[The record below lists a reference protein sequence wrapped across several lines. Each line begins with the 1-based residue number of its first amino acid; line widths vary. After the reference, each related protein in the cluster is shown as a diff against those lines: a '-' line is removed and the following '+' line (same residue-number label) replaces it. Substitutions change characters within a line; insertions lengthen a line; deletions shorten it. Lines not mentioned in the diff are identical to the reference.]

1 MVKLAGAGPAAE
13 VEQHRRAVRANP
25 RNAQAHA
32 MLGLVL
38 QKAGRLEEAVAS
50 QRRALQLAPNIKG
63 LHGVLASALQQLGQD
78 EAAVDSYRR
87 ALAEDG
93 KDAELHRGLSEA
105 LRSAGRVD
113 EALASAQQAQSL
125 SPDNVDVY
133 LTLAAAQHAK
143 KDFKDAAA
151 TFERALE
158 LTPDNRDA
166 RADRG
171 QCLLQAGEYEA
182 AETVFGEVIER
193 DPSQV
198 RAHVGRGSALRE
210 QKKFQE
216 SADSIQR
223 ALDLAPSKAPILF
236 ELGLTYQHWGK
247 LGQAH
252 EQFLLAHAADPEDV
266 GVLQA
271 VTHAAFNL
279 GLWEEALAFGRKAMH
294 ARLDSPELHSTL
306 LFILSHCCAN
316 GEELTTEHFNYGELW
331 ETPLMAHW
339 APHENDRDPDRVL
352 KVGFVS
358 ADLYQH
364 AVSTFVE
371 PVFERLKHSTEMEL
385 HVFSNSD
392 IDDAATKKLREHIA
406 NWHSITRLDDA
417 AAEKLIR
424 DLRIDVLIDLSGHS
438 ANNRLP
444 LFARKPAPI
453 QMTWIGY
460 AGTSGLKAMDY
471 YISDPFHLPPGRYD
485 HQFTEKI
492 ARLPLGTP
500 WMPKKNAP
508 PVNPLPALTNGYIT
522 FGSFHRASKL
532 SREVV
537 GLWGQL
543 LRAVPDAKMLVG
555 GLQRGSDDTLLGW
568 FDDEGIDRDRLL
580 LRYRAGM
587 TEYLQQHYDVDVA
600 LASFP
605 YTGATTACHALWMGV
620 PTLTVTGETN
630 PTYSTASYLAHL
642 GLSSF
647 ISNDAPSFVALGQF
661 LSQNLPTLAVLRET
675 MRERFTNS
683 LVGYPGVSA
692 AGLERAM
699 RLMWHRWCQGL
710 PADHLQVR
718 LSDLV
723 DESEQE
729 AAQ

>member
-1 MVKLAGAGPAAE
+1 MVRLAGAGPAAE

-25 RNAQAHA
+25 KNAQAHA
-32 MLGLVL
+32 LLGLAL
-38 QKAGRLEEAVAS
+38 QKAGRLEEAIAS
-50 QRRALQLAPNIKG
+50 QRRALQLSPSIKG
-63 LHGVLASALQQLGQD
+63 LHGVMASALQQLGQD
-78 EAAVDSYRR
+78 EAAVGSYRR

-93 KDAELHRGLSEA
+93 HDPELHRGLSEA
-105 LRSAGRVD
+105 LRSLGQSD
-113 EALASAQQAQSL
+113 DALASAQQAAAL
-125 SPDNVDVY
+125 SPDSADTY
-133 LTLAAAQHAK
+133 LTLAAALHAK
-143 KDFKDAAA
+143 QDFKGAADA
-151 TFERALE
+151 FSRVLE
-158 LTPDNRDA
+158 LTPDNLDA
-166 RADRG
+166 RADHG
-171 QCLLQAGEYEA
+171 HCLLRAGEYEA
-182 AETVFGEVIER
+182 AAEAFAGVIER
-193 DPSQV
+193 DPANV
-198 RAHVGRGSALRE
+198 RAHIGRGSALRD
-210 QKKFQE
+210 QKKYE
-216 SADSIQR
+216 EAEKTLLH
-223 ALDLAPSKAPILF
+223 ALELAPGRAGALF
-236 ELGLTYQHWGK
+236 ELGLTYQKWSK

-252 EQFLLAHAADPEDV
+252 ECYLRAHEADPDDITV
-266 GVLQA
+266 LKGVTQ
-271 VTHAAFNL
+271 TSFNL
-279 GLWEEALAFGRKAMH
+279 GLWEDAVNFANKALATRFA
-294 ARLDSPELHSTL
+294 SPDMHSTL
-306 LFILSHCCAN
+306 LFILSHCCDSD
-316 GEELTTEHFNYGELW
+316 EVLTAEHFRYGELW
-331 ETPLMAHW
+331 ETPLMANR
-339 APHENDRDPDRVL
+339 APHANERDPGKVL
-352 KVGFVS
+352 QVGFVS

-385 HVFSNSD
+385 HVYYNND
-392 IDDAATKKLREHIA
+392 IEDAATAKLRTHIK
-406 NWHSITRLDDA
+406 NWHSIAGVNDVE
-417 AAEKLIR
+417 AEKMIR
-424 DLRIDVLIDLSGHS
+424 EHRIDVLIDLSGHS
-438 ANNRLP
+438 AQNRLP

-460 AGTSGLKAMDY
+460 AGTTGLKAMDY

-500 WMPKKNAP
+500 WMPKKGAP
-508 PVNPLPALTNGYIT
+508 DVNPLPALTNGYIT

-532 SREVV
+532 SRDVV
-537 GLWGQL
+537 GLWGHL

-555 GLQRGSDDTLLGW
+555 GLTQGSDDTLLGW
-568 FDDEGIDRDRLL
+568 FDEEGIDRDRLL

-587 TEYLQQHYDVDVA
+587 NEYLKQHYDVDVA

-647 ISNDAPSFVALGQF
+647 IANDAPSFVALGQF
-661 LSQNLPTLAVLRET
+661 LSQNLPTLAALRET

-710 PADHLQVR
+710 PAEDLQVR